1 MCVAITRT
9 STTSIATMPPLNI
22 NEACLSSEGFDT
34 SCCSQPETEK
44 IRNPLIIGMDDDS
57 SSSSFARN
65 YKFQRNVSFH
75 QDISVIAVPRLHHA
89 QEMYQRWYSR
99 RELYLIKDN
108 IRSLLRKHERRLLE
122 QQEVLMASSS
132 SFGDDCLF
140 GLERHMTTEKAI
152 IRQTKFNAKLAVFSE
167 QFIQRQQ
174 GLEDATRI
182 GMVYAAYAAQCQQHA
197 ITAALTNAM
206 ESSESSR
213 PYEEEEKEE
222 EGKTMDSK
230 DEQDLYLGETK
241 QDFSLANHFRSCWA
255 WLS

>member
-1 MCVAITRT
+1 
-9 STTSIATMPPLNI
+9 MPPLNI
-22 NEACLSSEGFDT
+22 NEDFLSSAGFDT
-34 SCCSQPETEK
+34 SWCSQPETEE

-65 YKFQRNVSFH
+65 YKCQRSVSFH

-89 QEMYQRWYSR
+89 QEMCQRWYSR
-99 RELYLIKDN
+99 RELYLIKRN
-108 IRSLLRKHERRLLE
+108 IRSLLRKHERRLRVLE

-132 SFGDDCLF
+132 SSYFGDDCLF

-152 IRQTKFNAKLAVFSE
+152 IRQNKFNAKLAVFSE

-174 GLEDATRI
+174 GQEDATQI

-213 PYEEEEKEE
+213 PYEEEE
-222 EGKTMDSK
+222 GKTMDSN

-241 QDFSLANHFRSCWA
+241 QHSSLANHFGSCWA